1 MKDYY
6 RILGVPEDANQEE
19 IKHAFRRLAFKY
31 HPDRNPGRE
40 KEAEEK
46 FKEINEAYAVLGD
59 ERRRREYDNLR
70 RGFVGVGPGWE
81 SRYQQED
88 IFRSTFANRD
98 FFEELNRLF
107 SESGLRFDEDFLN
120 RVFFGGRGFVFRFH
134 GPGVADYWDSS
145 FGQPVR
151 VRRPGLA
158 ERLFR
163 RLAAQLGRCLLKR
176 FLGLDLGKWHN
187 LPPKGEDL
195 YQEVYLAPEE
205 AAAGCE
211 KKISYRR
218 GREKKTL
225 QVKIPAGVKS
235 GTRIRLRGMGLEG
248 KIPGDL
254 YLQIEVRK

>member
-6 RILGVPEDANQEE
+6 RILGVPEDAGQEE

-46 FKEINEAYAVLGD
+46 FKEINEAYAILGD
-59 ERRRREYDNLR
+59 EQRRREYDNLR

-81 SRYQQED
+81 SRYRQEN
-88 IFRSTFANRD
+88 IFRETFANRD

-107 SESGLRFDEDFLN
+107 SESRLRFDEDFLSQ
-120 RVFFGGRGFVFRFH
+120 VFFGGRGFVLRFY
-134 GPGVADYWDSS
+134 GPGADCWDFS

-151 VRRPGLA
+151 VRRPGLG

-163 RLAAQLGRCLLKR
+163 RLAARLGRYLLKR
-176 FLGLDLGKWHN
+176 LLGLELGKWDG

-195 YQEVYLAPEE
+195 YQKVYLRPEE

-248 KIPGDL
+248 KVPGDL